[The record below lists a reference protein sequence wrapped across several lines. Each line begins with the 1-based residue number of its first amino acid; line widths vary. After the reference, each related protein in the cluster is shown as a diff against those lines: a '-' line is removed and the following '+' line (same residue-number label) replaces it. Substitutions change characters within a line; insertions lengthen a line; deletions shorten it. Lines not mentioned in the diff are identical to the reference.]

1 MGHHRS
7 MQEPPHRTAA
17 PDAQYGARHGA
28 TWDTEPPRILVAD
41 ADSAACL
48 RLVEHYRSSAA
59 TVLVEADGAQ
69 ALIAFGRHSPDLV
82 LLSDRLTAVPWQ
94 RVAAAIRTTC
104 ETPIILGVDSQPSP
118 TSWKSLGVS
127 AAWARPYLPAE
138 APQVLDRVLRN
149 TLRRPTGNTRLRA
162 GRLIMVEDAFE
173 VRADGI
179 PIPLTLREF
188 ELLRLFMKHADK
200 VLGAEQ
206 IQTEIWGA
214 FGADARPATIK
225 VHIGRLR
232 SKLGEAADLVT
243 VRGMGYKLR
252 TR

>member
-1 MGHHRS
+1 M
-7 MQEPPHRTAA
+7 EELPKRT
-17 PDAQYGARHGA
+17 PTSDRQYGARHGA

-48 RLVEHYRSSAA
+48 QLVEHCRSSGA

-69 ALIAFGRHSPDLV
+69 ALIAFGRQSPDLV
-82 LLSDRLTAVPWQ
+82 LLSDRLTVVPWQ
-94 RVAAAIRTTC
+94 RVAVAIRATSD
-104 ETPIILGVDSQPSP
+104 TPIILGVDSQLSP

-127 AAWARPYLPAE
+127 AAWLRPYLPVD

-149 TLRRPTGNTRLRA
+149 AVRRPTGNTCLRV
-162 GRLIMVEDAFE
+162 GRLTMLEDAFE

-179 PIPLTLREF
+179 PVPLTLREF

-200 VLGAEQ
+200 VVAGEQ

-225 VHIGRLR
+225 VHVGRLR

>member
-1 MGHHRS
+1 
-7 MQEPPHRTAA
+7 
-17 PDAQYGARHGA
+17 
-28 TWDTEPPRILVAD
+28 LVVD
-41 ADSAACL
+41 ADSADCL
-48 RLVEHYRSSAA
+48 RLVEYCRASGA
-59 TVLVEADGAQ
+59 TVLTEADGAQ

-82 LLSDRLTAVPWQ
+82 LLSDRLTVVSWQ
-94 RVAAAIRTTC
+94 RVAAAIRASSDI
-104 ETPIILGVDSQPSP
+104 PIILGVDSQPSP
-118 TSWKSLGVS
+118 ISWKSLGVS
-127 AAWARPYLPAE
+127 AAWAHPYQPVE

-149 TLRRPTGNTRLRA
+149 TVRRPAGNTGLRA
-162 GRLIMVEDAFE
+162 GRLTMLEDAFE

-200 VLGAEQ
+200 VVAAEQ

-225 VHIGRLR
+225 VHVGRLR